1 MSKDPREGL
10 KLRLGYEVAREIERT
25 PVIAPGVSD
34 AAVRAVSSVLYQR
47 LQDQIIDD
55 NPTAQILEERIRDI
69 NITNIA
75 SENNI
80 NKADLIAVLQSGGF
94 QGPPGDKGD
103 KGDKGD
109 PGDQGPPGAPSSGP
123 SGGSGSG
130 RPARPGRSGGPA
142 MDESSDSTKR
152 PPDDPPPP
160 PTKLRAMVNPSAQ
173 AYAQNIALQAEIQG
187 IREEMQK
194 QAKQAQIAQEVQN
207 RLIAANTNP
216 RTEIIREL
224 QTIIQPA
231 IPLPQA
237 PAQHNEL
244 MTAFEQAMANQ
255 NHALG
260 KTLERMG
267 MSMAEFV
274 EHLKDKDKKQVED
287 PVVTGSSQQPPP
299 PPPGPAPAIHEKSR
313 SRSARPQEFTIATPR
328 AQPPSREDSL
338 ASTVR
343 YPTPEPPRAQVARA
357 IAREELNRS
366 RSRGGPTEPILPIA
380 EEDVVSRGRQM
391 ARKPEG
397 PMADRAKALLK
408 KQEHGVTMGESKIHL
423 GRFAK
428 NFAQVKQ
435 KARNAEQA
443 ASVPPPPKQK
453 TYDEIEKEVEEVV
466 PDPTDTRLRKKAQFP
481 AGAFLKRERLD
492 SEGRKSL
499 RYQGMPIRV

>member
-1 MSKDPREGL
+1 MSKDPRDGL

-103 KGDKGD
+103 KGD

-130 RPARPGRSGGPA
+130 RPPRPGRSGGPA

-274 EHLKDKDKKQVED
+274 EHLKDKDKEQVED

>member
-1 MSKDPREGL
+1 MSRDPRDGL

-25 PVIAPGVSD
+25 PIISLGVQD
-34 AAVRAVSSVLYQR
+34 AAVKAINSVLYQR
-47 LQDQIIDD
+47 LQDQIVDD

-80 NKADLIAVLQSGGF
+80 NKSDLIAVLQSGGF
-94 QGPPGDKGD
+94 QGPPGPPGD
-103 KGDKGD
+103 KGEKGD
-109 PGDQGPPGAPSSGP
+109 PGDQGPPGAPGPSSGP

-130 RPARPGRSGGPA
+130 GGPGRSGGPVA
-142 MDESSDSTKR
+142 MDADETR
-152 PPDDPPPP
+152 GPPPDDSPPPP
-160 PTKLRAMVNPSAQ
+160 PKMRAMVNPQAQ

-187 IREEMQK
+187 IKEEMQK

-224 QTIIQPA
+224 QTIIQPT
-231 IPLPQA
+231 IPVPQA
-237 PAQHNEL
+237 PPQHNDL
-244 MTAFEQAMANQ
+244 MTAFQQAMANQ
-255 NHALG
+255 NHQLG

-274 EHLKDKDKKQVED
+274 EHMKEKDKKPMED
-287 PVVTGSSQQPPP
+287 PVVVGSSGPPP
-299 PPPGPAPAIHEKSR
+299 PPPPAPPIIASASR

-343 YPTPEPPRAQVARA
+343 YPTPEPPRAQVART

-366 RSRGGPTEPILPIA
+366 RSRGGEPILPIA
-380 EEDVVSRGRQM
+380 EEEVASRGRQM
-391 ARKPEG
+391 TRKPEG
-397 PMADRAKALLK
+397 PMAEKAKALLR
-408 KQEHGVTMGESKIHL
+408 KQEQGINMGEARIHL

-428 NFAQVKQ
+428 SFAQVKQ
-435 KARNAEQA
+435 KAKNAEKA

-453 TYDEIEKEVEEVV
+453 TYDDIEKEVEEVV
-466 PDPTDTRLRKKAQFP
+466 PDPNDTRLRKKPQFP

-499 RYQGMPIRV
+499 RYQGVPIRV

>member
-34 AAVRAVSSVLYQR
+34 AAVRAINSVLYQR
-47 LQDQIIDD
+47 LQDQITED
-55 NPTAQILEERIRDI
+55 NPTTRILEERIRDI

-80 NKADLIAVLQSGGF
+80 NKQDLIAVLQSGGF

-103 KGDKGD
+103 
-109 PGDQGPPGAPSSGP
+109 QGPPGALGPSSGP
-123 SGGSGSG
+123 SGGSGSD
-130 RPARPGRSGGPA
+130 RPPRPGRSGGPVA
-142 MDESSDSTKR
+142 MDADEPR
-152 PPDDPPPP
+152 GPPPDDPPPP
-160 PTKLRAMVNPSAQ
+160 PPKMRAMVNPQAQ

-224 QTIIQPA
+224 QTVIQPT
-231 IPLPQA
+231 ILTPQA
-237 PAQHNEL
+237 PPQHNDL
-244 MTAFEQAMANQ
+244 MTAFQQAMANQ
-255 NHALG
+255 NHQLG

-274 EHLKDKDKKQVED
+274 EHMKEKDKKPVEEA
-287 PVVTGSSQQPPP
+287 VVNSKPPP
-299 PPPGPAPAIHEKSR
+299 PPPPPPSGAAVEYSIATPRVPRSR
-313 SRSARPQEFTIATPR
+313 SRSGVPDPIPARS
-328 AQPPSREDSL
+328 PSV
-338 ASTVR
+338 ASTIR
-343 YPTPEPPRAQVARA
+343 YPSMGPEPEPPRAQIART
-357 IAREELNRS
+357 IAREELHRS
-366 RSRGGPTEPILPIA
+366 RSRGGPEPILPIA
-380 EEDVVSRGRQM
+380 EEGEGPRGRTM
-391 ARKPEG
+391 TRKPEG
-397 PMADRAKALLK
+397 PMADKAKALLK
-408 KQEHGVTMGESKIHL
+408 KQEQGINIGESRIHL

-428 NFAQVKQ
+428 NFAQVQQ
-435 KARNAEQA
+435 KARNAEKA
-443 ASVPPPPKQK
+443 ASVPPPKHK
-453 TYDEIEKEVEEVV
+453 TYDDIEKEIEEVV
-466 PDPTDTRLRKKAQFP
+466 PNPIDTRLRKKPQFP

-492 SEGRKSL
+492 SEGRTSL

>member
-1 MSKDPREGL
+1 
-10 KLRLGYEVAREIERT
+10 
-25 PVIAPGVSD
+25 
-34 AAVRAVSSVLYQR
+34 
-47 LQDQIIDD
+47 
-55 NPTAQILEERIRDI
+55 
-69 NITNIA
+69 
-75 SENNI
+75 
-80 NKADLIAVLQSGGF
+80 
-94 QGPPGDKGD
+94 
-103 KGDKGD
+103 
-109 PGDQGPPGAPSSGP
+109 
-123 SGGSGSG
+123 
-130 RPARPGRSGGPA
+130 

-453 TYDEIEKEVEEVV
+453 TYDEIEREVEEVV

-492 SEGRKSL
+492 SEGRESL
-499 RYQGMPIRV
+499 RCQGMPIRV

>member
-1 MSKDPREGL
+1 MKMSKDPRDGL

-34 AAVRAVSSVLYQR
+34 AAVRAVNSVLYQR

-103 KGDKGD
+103 KGDR
-109 PGDQGPPGAPSSGP
+109 GPPGAPSSGP

-130 RPARPGRSGGPA
+130 RPPRPGRSGGPA

-244 MTAFEQAMANQ
+244 MTAFEQAMANE
-255 NHALG
+255 NRALG

-453 TYDEIEKEVEEVV
+453 TYDDIEKEVEAVV
-466 PDPTDTRLRKKAQFP
+466 PDPMDTRLRKKQQFP